1 MAHLDYE
8 EDFKNILLDKDLIS
22 KDLVGE
28 YVKWVKEYHTFLNE
42 KSDEESTIST
52 YKKYLMGV
60 SDVEIWQVEQA
71 IEAVSLYYNTLP
83 QVATV
88 PAISNWREAM
98 EAVHNDPNF
107 NMYSSVTQKTY
118 ITWLNKV
125 KDFYMATVPS
135 ELTVADLQEFI
146 QYTNDNSSLN
156 VASRNHVI
164 AALLY
169 FMRCILK
176 KDSTDLLG
184 MIEHVAQ
191 SKRPVVIEDQH
202 IEKIYENLTDHYY
215 YISLIMSECG
225 LRLDEA
231 VSLRVRD
238 VDLEQNYIVVRSNK
252 SITDRYVFLSDRAKM
267 IMNSYLLELK
277 EEYNAMPN
285 QRRIEVVMPIDL
297 INSDEFEPISWEL
310 QWLFPAKSLIVDECD
325 GKVKR
330 NHIHKSSVQRSIK
343 LAVKELGFEKSIT
356 PHTFRHCF
364 AVRML
369 KKGYDLEVVQKMLGQ
384 NNINST
390 LVYTLF
396 YP

>member
-1 MAHLDYE
+1 MTQLEYE
-8 EDFKNILLDKDLIS
+8 ESFKNLLHDKE
-22 KDLVGE
+22 LVSRELVSE
-28 YVKWVKEYHTFLNE
+28 YVEWVKKYHNFSYE
-42 KSDEESTIST
+42 KPDADNCIST
-52 YKKYLMGV
+52 YKKFLLNS
-60 SDVEIWQVEQA
+60 SDVEIWQVDQA
-71 IEAVSLYYNTLP
+71 IEAISLYYNN
-83 QVATV
+83 V
-88 PAISNWREAM
+88 PTQSASLKLSNWKEAL
-98 EAVHNDPNF
+98 ASVHSDPNF

-118 ITWLNKV
+118 VTWLNKL
-125 KDFYMATVPS
+125 KDFSIAIPPS
-135 ELTVADLQEFI
+135 ELTVSNVQDFI
-146 QYTNDNSSLN
+146 QYVKEHSSLN

-169 FMRCILK
+169 FFRCILK
-176 KDSTDLLG
+176 KDCTELLG

-191 SKRPVVIEDQH
+191 SKRPVVIPDENV
-202 IEKIYENLTDHYY
+202 EKIYDHLTDHYY
-215 YISLIMSECG
+215 YISMIMSECG

-238 VDLEQNYIVVRSNK
+238 IDLEQNYIIVRSNK
-252 SITDRYVFLSDRAKM
+252 SITDRYVFLSDRIKGVLKK
-267 IMNSYLLELK
+267 YLFDLK
-277 EEYNAMPN
+277 DEYNAMPN
-285 QRRIEVVMPIDL
+285 QRRIEVVLPIDM
-297 INSDEFEPISWEL
+297 INHGEQEATSWGL

-330 NHIHKSSVQRSIK
+330 NHIHKSSVQRAIK
-343 LAVKELGFEKSIT
+343 LSVKELKLEKTIT

-369 KKGYDLEVVQKMLGQ
+369 KKGFDLEVVQKMLGQ